1 MGSKRLSQTL
11 KIKYTKKMTLQL
23 QKPICIF
30 DLETTGVNTAKDRIV
45 EMAIIRVEPD
55 GTETIKTWR
64 VNPEMP
70 IPIEASKIHGIYDAD
85 VADAPTFKDI
95 SQEVFDLIHDAD
107 LAGFNSNRFD
117 VPLLAE
123 ELLRAG
129 IDFDLKTNNLID
141 IQNIFHKME
150 PRNLTAAY
158 RFYCDGDLTDAHSA
172 EADTKATYEIL
183 KAQLERYDDL
193 PKDMEKLS
201 KFSSYFKA
209 ADFQGRII
217 YNDKNEEVINFGK
230 YKGQKVEDVLIKDPG
245 YYGWIMRADFPLY
258 TKKIIK
264 NVYDRIKLRMEQQQ
278 LEALKNKFNSED

>member
-1 MGSKRLSQTL
+1 MS
-11 KIKYTKKMTLQL
+11 LQL

-30 DLETTGVNTAKDRIV
+30 DLETTGINTAKDRIV
-45 EMAIIRVEPD
+45 EIAIIRVEPD
-55 GTETIKTWR
+55 GTEITKTWR

-70 IPIEASKIHGIYDAD
+70 IPIEASKVHGIYDAD
-85 VADAPTFKDI
+85 VSDAPTFKEI
-95 SQEVFDLIHDAD
+95 AKEIFELIHDAD

-158 RFYCDGDLTDAHSA
+158 RFYCDGDLTNAHSA

-183 KAQLERYDDL
+183 KAQLAKYEDL
-193 PKDMEKLS
+193 PKDMEALS

-217 YNDKNEEVINFGK
+217 YNDKNEEIINFGK
-230 YKGQKVEDVLIKDPG
+230 YKGQKVEDVLLKDHG

-264 NVYDRIKLRMEQQQ
+264 NVYDRLKLRLEQEQ
-278 LEALKNKFNSED
+278 LEALKNKFNPED

>member
-1 MGSKRLSQTL
+1 MS
-11 KIKYTKKMTLQL
+11 LQL
-23 QKPICIF
+23 EKPICIF
-30 DLETTGVNTAKDRIV
+30 DLETTGVNTATDRIV
-45 EMAIIRVEPD
+45 EIAIIRVEPD
-55 GTETIKTWR
+55 GAEITKTWR

-70 IPIEASKIHGIYDAD
+70 IPGEASKIHGIYDED
-85 VADAPTFKDI
+85 VADAPTFKEI
-95 SQEVFDLIHDAD
+95 SNNVFDLIKDAD

-123 ELLRAG
+123 ELLRVG

-158 RFYCDGDLTDAHSA
+158 RFYCDGDLTNAHSA

-183 KAQLERYDDL
+183 KAQLEKYEDL
-193 PKDMEKLS
+193 PKDMKALS
-201 KFSSYFKA
+201 NFSSYYKS

-230 YKGQKVEDVLIKDPG
+230 YKGQRVSDVLLKDPG

-258 TKKIIK
+258 TKKVIQ
-264 NVYDRIKLRMEQQQ
+264 NVYERIKLQHEQEQ
-278 LEALKNKFNSED
+278 LEALKNKFNSNI

>member
-1 MGSKRLSQTL
+1 MSLSL
-11 KIKYTKKMTLQL
+11 S
-23 QKPICIF
+23 KPICIF
-30 DLETTGVNTAKDRIV
+30 DLETTGINTAKDRIV
-45 EMAIIRVEPD
+45 EMSIIRVEPD
-55 GTETIKTWR
+55 GTEILKTWR

-70 IPIEASKIHGIYDAD
+70 IPLEASKVHGIYDDD
-85 VADAPTFKDI
+85 VKDEPTFKEI
-95 SQEVFDLIHDAD
+95 AHEVFEMIQDAD

-123 ELLRAG
+123 ELLRAE

-158 RFYCDGDLTDAHSA
+158 RFYCDGDLTNAHSA

-183 KAQLERYDDL
+183 KAQLEKYEDL

-201 KFSSYFKA
+201 KFSSYFNA

-217 YNDKNEEVINFGK
+217 YNDQNEEVINFGK
-230 YKGQKVEDVLIKDPG
+230 YKGQKVEDVLAKDKG
-245 YYGWIMRADFPLY
+245 YFGWIMRADFPLY
-258 TKKIIK
+258 TKKIIQ
-264 NVYDRIKLRMEQQQ
+264 NVYDRMLLRNEQAN
-278 LEALKNKFNSED
+278 LEALKNKFNGE

>member
-1 MGSKRLSQTL
+1 MS
-11 KIKYTKKMTLQL
+11 LQL
-23 QKPICIF
+23 TKPICIF

-45 EMAIIRVEPD
+45 EIAIIRVEPD
-55 GTETIKTWR
+55 GTEITKTWR
-64 VNPEMP
+64 VNPEMH
-70 IPIEASKIHGIYDAD
+70 IPEEASKVHGIYDED
-85 VADAPTFKDI
+85 VADAPTFKEI
-95 SQEVFDLIHDAD
+95 SQEVFNMIHDAD

-129 IDFDLKTNNLID
+129 IDFDLKTNHLID

-158 RFYCDGDLTDAHSA
+158 KFYCDGDLTDAHSA

-183 KAQLERYDDL
+183 KAQLQKYDDL
-193 PKDMEKLS
+193 PKDMEALS

-217 YNDKNEEVINFGK
+217 YNSKNEEVINFGK
-230 YKGQKVEDVLIKDPG
+230 YKGQKVEDVLQKDPG

-258 TKKIIK
+258 TKKIIQ
-264 NVYDRIKLRMEQQQ
+264 NVYERMKLRYEQEQ
-278 LEALKNKFNSED
+278 LEALKNKFKPE

>member
-1 MGSKRLSQTL
+1 MS
-11 KIKYTKKMTLQL
+11 LQL
-23 QKPICIF
+23 EKPICIF

-45 EMAIIRVEPD
+45 EIAIIRVEPD
-55 GTETIKTWR
+55 GTEITKTWR

-70 IPIEASKIHGIYDAD
+70 IPEEASKIHGIYDED
-85 VADAPTFKDI
+85 VADEPTFKEI
-95 SQEVFDLIHDAD
+95 SNEVFELIKDAD

-123 ELLRAG
+123 ELLRVG

-158 RFYCDGDLTDAHSA
+158 RFYCDGDLTNAHSA

-183 KAQLERYDDL
+183 KAQLEKYDDL
-193 PKDMEKLS
+193 PKDMKALS
-201 KFSSYFKA
+201 NFSSYFKS

-217 YNDKNEEVINFGK
+217 YNDKNEEIINFGK
-230 YKGQKVEDVLIKDPG
+230 YKGQKVEDVLLKDPG

-258 TKKIIK
+258 TKKIIQ
-264 NVYDRIKLRMEQQQ
+264 NVYDRVKLQHEQAQ
-278 LEALKNKFNSED
+278 LEALKNKFKSDI